1 MGMKAMLALVLGLFF
16 SLGFAVLAQDQQV
29 EAHKEDAVERVESP
43 ETPELEGDKEGEAMP
58 LDQLSPPAKL
68 EKRVFGR
75 SDEANYQGKVVVI
88 KVGEKDLVNKQ
99 AFKFWRR
106 VIKRVN
112 EEEAR
117 ALVFDIDTPGG
128 LAFDTAELIMVD
140 MQKIKVPSYAF
151 VNQKALS
158 AGALVAAG
166 TDAIYMH
173 PVSTIGAAAIVSG
186 NGAEIPDIMRA
197 KIESAFNA
205 FVRAVSKSKG
215 RNPDVI
221 RAMMITDEY
230 YDFGEIQVE
239 EGELLS
245 LTADEAVMEFQGKP
259 LLAKGIVESIDD
271 LLEKEGLA
279 GVEVVSAQPTGME
292 KLAYW
297 VAAFSGILIL
307 VGIGGAY
314 LEMKTPGFGMGGGI
328 SLLAFSLFFFGNY
341 AAGNMAG
348 YGLMLLFLLGV
359 VLVVFE
365 LFILPG
371 MIVPGVIGGILVLG
385 TLFFAMVDG
394 FAFDDNA
401 VRGWD
406 AAGALDFINRPALNL
421 AVGLL
426 GSTVLMMLMMR
437 YLPNAPL
444 FNRLVMNKV
453 LASGDSTG
461 LDSVSGG
468 TGEHVGLRGVSITD
482 LRPAGKGDFD
492 GRVLDVTAANGFIA
506 EGKHIVVSAEDGLRI
521 LVNEE

>member
-29 EAHKEDAVERVESP
+29 EAHKEDAVDRTESS
-43 ETPELEGDKEGEAMP
+43 ETPQLEGGKEGEAMP

>member
-1 MGMKAMLALVLGLFF
+1 MKAMLALVLGLFF
-16 SLGFAVLAQDQQV
+16 NLGLAVLAQDKQL
-29 EAHKEDAVERVESP
+29 EALKENAVDRAEVAEAVESERPDSA
-43 ETPELEGDKEGEAMP
+43 DRAMP
-58 LDQLSPPAKL
+58 VDELSPPAKL

-117 ALVFDIDTPGG
+117 AVVFDIDTPGG

-166 TDAIYMH
+166 TDSIYMH

-230 YDFGEIQVE
+230 YDFGDIQVE

-245 LTADEAVMEFQGKP
+245 LTADEAIMEFQGKP

-271 LLEKEGLA
+271 LLEREGLA
-279 GVEVVSAQPTGME
+279 GVEVVSAEPTGME

-359 VLVVFE
+359 ILVVFE

-394 FAFDDNA
+394 FAFEDNT

-406 AAGALDFINRPALNL
+406 ASGALDFINQPALNL
-421 AVGLL
+421 AIGLL

-444 FNRLVMNKV
+444 FSRLVMNNA

-461 LDSVSGG
+461 LDSISGG

-482 LRPAGKGDFD
+482 LRPAGKGDFN
-492 GRVLDVTAANGFIA
+492 GRVLDVTAANGFIS
-506 EGKHIVVSAEDGLRI
+506 EGKEIVVSSEDGLRI

>member
-1 MGMKAMLALVLGLFF
+1 MKAMLALVLGLFF

>member
-1 MGMKAMLALVLGLFF
+1 MKAMLALVLGLFF

-29 EAHKEDAVERVESP
+29 EAHKEDTVERVESP

>member
-1 MGMKAMLALVLGLFF
+1 MKAMLALVLGLFF

-29 EAHKEDAVERVESP
+29 EAHKEDAVDRAESS
-43 ETPELEGDKEGEAMP
+43 ETPELEGNKEGEAMP

-230 YDFGEIQVE
+230 YAFGEIQVE

>member
-1 MGMKAMLALVLGLFF
+1 MKAMLALVLGLFF
-16 SLGFAVLAQDQQV
+16 SLGLAVLAQDQQA
-29 EAHKEDAVERVESP
+29 EGLKEDAVDRAEVAETVES
-43 ETPELEGDKEGEAMP
+43 ERDKADTAMP
-58 LDQLSPPAKL
+58 MNDLSPPAKL

-271 LLEKEGLA
+271 LLEMEGLA
-279 GVEVVSAQPTGME
+279 GVEVVSAEPTGME

-359 VLVVFE
+359 ILVVFE

-394 FAFDDNA
+394 FAFEDNT
-401 VRGWD
+401 VRGWN
-406 AAGALDFINRPALNL
+406 AAGALDFINQPALNL
-421 AVGLL
+421 AIGLL

-444 FNRLVMNKV
+444 FNRLVMSKV

-468 TGEHVGLRGVSITD
+468 TGEHVGLRGVSSTD
-482 LRPAGKGDFD
+482 LRPAGKGDFN

-506 EGKHIVVSAEDGLRI
+506 EGMHIVVISEDGLRI